1 MKHRNS
7 LRLNLIAS
15 TIIYISDWFSS
26 LIWLYYYYKE
36 YLIFTYFKNNV

>member
-7 LRLNLIAS
+7 LRLNFIAS

-26 LIWLYYYYKE
+26 LIWLYCCLVE
-36 YLIFTYFKNNV
+36 YIIFTYLNNNV